1 MPGFFRTNVRQV
13 FFGKDSVWTLADG
26 KWRAA
31 TPGLNPLR
39 LPRARRRG
47 NIVIWSF
54 PVGIAPDV
62 KVT

>member
-1 MPGFFRTNVRQV
+1 MRQV